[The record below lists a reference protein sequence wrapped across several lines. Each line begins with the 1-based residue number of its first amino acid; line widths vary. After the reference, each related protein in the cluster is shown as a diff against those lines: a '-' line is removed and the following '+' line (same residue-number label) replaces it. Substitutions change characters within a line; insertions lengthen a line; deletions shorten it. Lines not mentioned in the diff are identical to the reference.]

1 MVIPLNVK
9 RRYVEISE
17 YLEDMLREDRLRNVE
32 NISTTKEGFILRICE
47 HMSFWYIQNYQRGPY
62 DSHQTYHRTLGEH
75 TLIFR
80 YMFRTRLREHYE
92 RRNHTNNHI

>member
-1 MVIPLNVK
+1 MNIPLSVK

-17 YLEDMLREDRLRNVE
+17 YLEDVLRNVE
-32 NISTTKEGFILRICE
+32 NTSTTKEGFILRICE
-47 HMSFWYIQNYQRGPY
+47 HMSFWYILKYTQAPY

-75 TLIFR
+75 TLIFK

-92 RRNHTNNHI
+92 RRNHRNNDI